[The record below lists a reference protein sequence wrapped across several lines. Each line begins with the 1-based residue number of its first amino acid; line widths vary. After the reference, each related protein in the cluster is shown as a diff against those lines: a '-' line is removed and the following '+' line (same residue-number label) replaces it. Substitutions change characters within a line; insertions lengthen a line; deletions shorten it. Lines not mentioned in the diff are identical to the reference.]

1 MIYKLSYTNIVF
13 VFILYQY
20 KLRLSLFRI
29 KKHFKKSFA
38 YFVYKLWLENC
49 IFETKSNQLEMK
61 FFGTYLTIIA
71 FLFLTACGSDS
82 SSKAE
87 KLGEGIYKK
96 EGWIF
101 DMKELPSGKNVIPFY
116 TIGKL
121 SSNVLT
127 NAVTAPPSEMGITL
141 YFSLDKKGENK
152 QKIVSGFFESTAT
165 DESLFKFPRCLSICP
180 LMIEIINSDG
190 SIESSK
196 MTYSRP
202 NVFKMEMEDLVLA
215 DLAYNQRKIRIRIPV
230 SKNNQNT
237 IFEWFE
243 FDFAGFS
250 TEI

>member
-1 MIYKLSYTNIVF
+1 
-13 VFILYQY
+13 
-20 KLRLSLFRI
+20 
-29 KKHFKKSFA
+29 
-38 YFVYKLWLENC
+38 
-49 IFETKSNQLEMK
+49 MK
-61 FFGTYLTIIA
+61 FYRTFFPLLSI
-71 FLFLTACGSDS
+71 LFLIACGNET

-96 EGWIF
+96 EGWIY

-127 NAVTAPPSEMGITL
+127 NAVTAPVSEMGITL
-141 YFSLDKKGENK
+141 YFTLDKQGKNK
-152 QKIVSGFFESTAT
+152 QQIVSGYFESTSS

-180 LMIEIINSDG
+180 LMIEVINEDG
-190 SIESSK
+190 TITSSK
-196 MTYSRP
+196 MNYSRP

-215 DLAYNQRKIRIRIPV
+215 DLAYNQRKLRIRIPI

-243 FDFAGFS
+243 FDLAGFS
-250 TEI
+250 PEI

>member
-1 MIYKLSYTNIVF
+1 
-13 VFILYQY
+13 
-20 KLRLSLFRI
+20 
-29 KKHFKKSFA
+29 
-38 YFVYKLWLENC
+38 
-49 IFETKSNQLEMK
+49 MK
-61 FFGTYLTIIA
+61 FYNTLYLLLSI
-71 FLFLTACGSDS
+71 LFLIACGNET
-82 SSKAE
+82 SSKAV

-96 EGWIF
+96 EGWIY

-127 NAVTAPPSEMGITL
+127 NAVTAPVSEMGITL
-141 YFSLDKKGENK
+141 YFTLDKQGENK
-152 QKIVSGFFESTAT
+152 QKIVSGYFESTAT
-165 DESLFKFPRCLSICP
+165 DENLFKFPRCLSICP
-180 LMIEIINSDG
+180 LMVEVINEDG
-190 SIESSK
+190 TLTSSK

-215 DLAYNQRKIRIRIPV
+215 DLAYNQRKLRIRIPI

-250 TEI
+250 AEI

>member
-1 MIYKLSYTNIVF
+1 
-13 VFILYQY
+13 
-20 KLRLSLFRI
+20 
-29 KKHFKKSFA
+29 
-38 YFVYKLWLENC
+38 
-49 IFETKSNQLEMK
+49 MK
-61 FFGTYLTIIA
+61 FYRTFFPLLSI
-71 FLFLTACGSDS
+71 LFLIACGDET

-96 EGWIF
+96 EGWIY

-127 NAVTAPPSEMGITL
+127 NAVTAPVSEMGITL
-141 YFSLDKKGENK
+141 NFTLDKQGENK
-152 QKIVSGFFESTAT
+152 QQIVSGYFESTSS

-180 LMIEIINSDG
+180 LMIEVINQDG
-190 SIESSK
+190 TITSSK
-196 MTYSRP
+196 MNYSRP

-215 DLAYNQRKIRIRIPV
+215 GLAYNQRKLRIRIPI

-243 FDFAGFS
+243 FDLAGFS
-250 TEI
+250 PEI